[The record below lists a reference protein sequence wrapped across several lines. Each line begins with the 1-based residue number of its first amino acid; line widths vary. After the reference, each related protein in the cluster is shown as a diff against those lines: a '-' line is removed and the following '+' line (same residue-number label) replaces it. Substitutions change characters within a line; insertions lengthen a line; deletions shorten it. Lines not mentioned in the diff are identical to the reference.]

1 MHAGKQVGGVD
12 KGWPGGAP
20 CCCGYIS
27 RAADAQS
34 ADADATFWQLEED
47 NKKLKGHVKQLT
59 DENEVIRA
67 ELQQN
72 KSNIEER
79 SGKERAPTDKD
90 REPHRLREELDR
102 LSQEY
107 QALVCEKGAC
117 VLPSEAQLC
126 TLSAQLR
133 QRDAAFRLTQQEER
147 ALKQSLQD
155 IGIIQDDKR
164 TLHKRRSLRRPSRP
178 RQAMMRRCMHFGP
191 RSCSCS
197 ASAISPRRSF
207 CTHMLL
213 LPLPRR
219 RLPRSLRA
227 SRACRRRIRN
237 CWRWASASSMSEQ
250 SSRTP

>member
-12 KGWPGGAP
+12 KGGPGGAP

-90 REPHRLREELDR
+90 REASGGAGPPFAR
-102 LSQEY
+102 
-107 QALVCEKGAC
+107 VPGAC
-117 VLPSEAQLC
+117 VREGCVCAAVRG
-126 TLSAQLR
+126 SALYALGAAAAAR
-133 QRDAAFRLTQQEER
+133 CGVPADAA
-147 ALKQSLQD
+147 
-155 IGIIQDDKR
+155 G
-164 TLHKRRSLRRPSRP
+164 
-178 RQAMMRRCMHFGP
+178 G
-191 RSCSCS
+191 
-197 ASAISPRRSF
+197 
-207 CTHMLL
+207 
-213 LPLPRR
+213 
-219 RLPRSLRA
+219 
-227 SRACRRRIRN
+227 ACAEAEPARH
-237 CWRWASASSMSEQ
+237 WHH
-250 SSRTP
+250 PG